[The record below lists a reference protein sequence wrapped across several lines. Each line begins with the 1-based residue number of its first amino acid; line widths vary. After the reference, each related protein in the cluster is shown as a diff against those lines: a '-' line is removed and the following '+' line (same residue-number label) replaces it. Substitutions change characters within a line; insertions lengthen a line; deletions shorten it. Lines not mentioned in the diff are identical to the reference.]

1 MNMSSS
7 NACVHRNVNL
17 EVSKPLNNIIFLSF
31 EILCFWS
38 TKRNTECF
46 PQIPSFHGVILCGL
60 LEASASG
67 GARESGSGTGV
78 GSVVDDDEA
87 VSIRGLSND
96 KLNVLYGIPIFT
108 YYNFISLFEY
118 IHSNQGE

>member
-1 MNMSSS
+1 MSSS

-17 EVSKPLNNIIFLSF
+17 EVSQSWHKIIFLSF
-31 EILCFWS
+31 EILYFRS
-38 TKRNTECF
+38 SKRNLKCF

-78 GSVVDDDEA
+78 GSVVDDEEA
-87 VSIRGLSND
+87 VSIRGLLND
-96 KLNVLYGIPIFT
+96 KLNVLYGIQIFT
-108 YYNFISLFEY
+108 
-118 IHSNQGE
+118 